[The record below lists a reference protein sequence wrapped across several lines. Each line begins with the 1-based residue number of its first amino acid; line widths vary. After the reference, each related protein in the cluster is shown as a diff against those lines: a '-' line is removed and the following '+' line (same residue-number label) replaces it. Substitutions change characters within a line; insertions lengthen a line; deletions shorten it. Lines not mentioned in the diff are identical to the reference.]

1 MWSEDIVKNLPPEA
15 KRYVLMEGRLE
26 HAPKA
31 TYKMTR
37 MISSTDNFDTA
48 RNRAVRLCK
57 QGTNVVILDTK
68 MGALIGNMWMIS
80 KELERVV

>member
-1 MWSEDIVKNLPPEA
+1 MWSEDVIENLPES

-26 HAPKA
+26 HSPKA

-57 QGTNVVILDTK
+57 RGTNVVILDTK

-80 KELERVV
+80 KELEKAV

>member
-1 MWSEDIVKNLPPEA
+1 MWSEDVIKNLPEA
-15 KRYVLMEGRLE
+15 KRYALMEGRLE

-57 QGTNVVILDTK
+57 QGTNVVILDTR
-68 MGALIGNMWMIS
+68 MNALIGNMWMIS
-80 KELERVV
+80 KELEGVT